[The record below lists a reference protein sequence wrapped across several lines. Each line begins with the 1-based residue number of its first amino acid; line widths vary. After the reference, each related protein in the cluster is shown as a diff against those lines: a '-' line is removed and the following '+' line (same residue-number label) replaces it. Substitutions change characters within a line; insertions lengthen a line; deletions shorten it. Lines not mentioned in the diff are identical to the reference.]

1 MNKFTKRLLSIMLS
15 VLMVLSVMPTAFAE
29 DAVVEDN
36 TVIEEV
42 EGETSEEVSEE
53 VPEITSDSLLFG
65 KSYETNVGEWHTANT
80 AADNGFLTDG
90 LYAGTWW
97 DKEDVEYFA
106 AKNCDVEI
114 VFDFEETV
122 DFEEVKFAFLEDT
135 GSGIHNPH
143 YLAVYAI
150 NGEEETLIYDAKVPA
165 TRFSLVSDEAI
176 TADKLRIETVSD
188 GLYTFIDE
196 IEVYAEAKNDGYAMG
211 ETTPLVNVVEGMTY
225 TIEGVTKW
233 YNGNTDDSAA
243 TKLTDGNLSWGSSYN
258 STTNFGAFSN
268 ESPVI
273 TFNFDKA
280 VDVAEIDLYTI
291 FGRDGIGAPTVVI
304 EYADGDNWTKIAE
317 VSALAVKNFLVAK
330 EEIVAD
336 ALRFTFNSGF
346 CFLGEIQVY
355 ERVTNKPAT
364 GYLMEND
371 NILLGK
377 SYTHN
382 VTAFNG
388 GSKDAGNALTDGV
401 KGGSWYASDY
411 LNAKQKEVEIVFPL
425 ENVTNV
431 SELYMQFLTD
441 TGAGVTLPK
450 KATIYVQEADDA
462 KWVRIYDGAVTNA
475 NFRVGSE
482 EAFAAKN
489 IKVALET
496 EQFCFI
502 KEVEAFKYAT
512 GNAVDGTLEV
522 VPDNDN
528 LFLGKTYTHNVESWY
543 QGTNGDPDC
552 TKLTNGT
559 HESGYGTNM
568 FNPQQAEVVVDFE
581 LDEDTTFAE
590 LVITATNGTAGI
602 AAPNVTVSV
611 KDSDDADWTDVYKGN
626 TAGTIIV
633 RATEEIVAKYVR
645 FTFNGGTN
653 YKFIGEIE
661 AYALPRKSYTPTDYM
676 APIQYSLI
684 KGMTPTY
691 EVAPTFAYGGTSDL
705 STWTDAVVLGDGASY
720 KQAPTFMSDAKF
732 EYLKDGM
739 SFKEISIATVNPTDE
754 LLGGAVKGIG
764 SITIEA
770 LIDGEWVVIA
780 DKADYAYAANARL
793 YAFGAEEAITADGVR
808 FTIHSNKAAE
818 EDGWN
823 GVAISEISV
832 FAEPEATEYDG
843 VLAVGG
849 TDEPSEEPSE
859 PSEPSEEPVE
869 PGAIAVEIANY
880 DDEITIAFG
889 YLTLMA
895 TTVEAAEG
903 ETVVYKWYRN
913 DVEVSESQFYTMM
926 GGANAGTYKV
936 VATKTF
942 ADGSTATAEDSVVVK
957 ENTYF
962 KNVAVGTSYEWISG
976 MWGAYPDTDS
986 KELTNGVLSTWA
998 YYGNA
1003 EYAGADDPEI
1013 IFDLGEATELYRVA
1027 MLFMSTGNSGL
1038 AHPDTVKFQYS
1049 ADKETWYDFGSEWTS
1064 TVTNKSGY
1072 IIADAMVDEAIEAQ
1086 YIKLTATG
1094 SWVFLGEFLAYA
1106 EVIEAQAPYFA
1117 TNLEATAEG
1126 EGEVV
1131 LTAKA
1136 ILTDDGELSYQ
1147 WYKDGAAIEGATEAT
1162 YTATESGT
1170 YKVVATSTLEGTT
1183 ASTES
1188 AECVVTVTTP
1198 APAGFAVTGNLKK
1211 SGSTADA
1218 TFELIADGAV
1228 VATTTVSG
1236 KTGAYAFADVAAG
1249 TYTLKVTKSK
1259 HAAREYEVVVADAD
1273 VALDVEVWL
1282 YGDVTADGMINNAD
1296 VMQINRKATNQ
1307 ASVFDQAANQDYR
1320 LVVANVTAITGS
1332 DKLINNADVMQINR
1346 KATNQASVF
1355 DRLV

>member
-15 VLMVLSVMPTAFAE
+15 VLMVLSIMPTAFADDVVADE
-29 DAVVEDN
+29 PAVV
-36 TVIEEV
+36 
-42 EGETSEEVSEE
+42 
-53 VPEITSDSLLFG
+53 TSDSLLFG
-65 KSYETNVGEWHTANT
+65 KSYEHNVGTWHTANT
-80 AADNGFLTDG
+80 AEDDGFLTDG
-90 LYAGTWW
+90 LFAGSWW
-97 DKEDVEYFA
+97 DKADVEYFA
-106 AKNCDVEI
+106 AKQPDVEI

-122 DFEEVKFAFLEDT
+122 DFEEVKFALLEDT
-135 GSGIHNPH
+135 SSGIHIP
-143 YLAVYAI
+143 YELSVYAI

-165 TRFSLVSDEAI
+165 THFSLVSDEAI
-176 TADKLRIETVSD
+176 TADKLRVQTVAN
-188 GLYTFIDE
+188 GPYTFIDE
-196 IEVYAEAKNDGYAMG
+196 VEVFAEAKNDGYAMG
-211 ETTPLVNVVEGMTY
+211 ETAPIVNLVEGMDY
-225 TIEGVTKW
+225 TVENVSGW
-233 YNGNTDDSAA
+233 YGSCGEDNGY
-243 TKLTDGNLSWGSSYN
+243 LTDGVLNWGTGYGGKH
-258 STTNFGAFSN
+258 FGAKTN
-268 ESPVI
+268 TNPVI
-273 TFNFDKA
+273 TFNFDEE
-280 VDVAEIDLYTI
+280 VDVAEIDIYAI
-291 FGRDGIGAPTVVI
+291 GGKDGITTPGAII
-304 EYADGDNWTKIAE
+304 EYADGDNWVKVADIA
-317 VSALAVKNFLVAK
+317 ALSHRNYIVAK
-330 EEIVAD
+330 QEIKTD
-336 ALRFTFNSGF
+336 ALRLTFPFNSAF
-346 CFLGEIQVY
+346 VFLGEIQVY
-355 ERVTNKPAT
+355 DRVTNMDAT
-364 GYLMEND
+364 NYLVQND
-371 NILLGK
+371 NFLLGN
-377 SYTHN
+377 SYTTN
-382 VTAFNG
+382 VTSYNG
-388 GSKDAGNALTDGV
+388 ASKDAGNALTDGA

-411 LNAKQKEVEIVFPL
+411 LNAKQTEVEIIFPL
-425 ENVTNV
+425 EKATNV

-441 TGAGVTLPK
+441 SGAGVGLPK

-462 KWVRIYDGAVTNA
+462 KWVRIYEGEVPNA
-475 NFRVGSE
+475 NFRVASE
-482 EAFAAKN
+482 TETFVAKN
-489 IKVALET
+489 IKLFIESSM
-496 EQFCFI
+496 FCFI
-502 KEVEAFKYAT
+502 KEVEAYSFAT
-512 GNAVDGTLEV
+512 GNATNGTLEV
-522 VPDNDN
+522 VPDNEN
-528 LFLGKTYTHNVESWY
+528 ILLGKTYTHNVETWY

-559 HESGYGTNM
+559 HEGGYGTSM

-581 LDEDTTFAE
+581 FDAE
-590 LVITATNGTAGI
+590 TPVTDIVMSATNGTAGI
-602 AAPNVTVSV
+602 AAPNVTISY
-611 KDSDDADWTDVYKGN
+611 KDADDADWTDVYKGN
-626 TAGTIIV
+626 TAGTISL
-633 RATEEIVAKYVR
+633 RAYEAFNAKYLR
-645 FTFNGGTN
+645 FTFNGGTS

-739 SFKEISIATVNPTDE
+739 SFKEISIATVNPADE

-859 PSEPSEEPVE
+859 PSDEPSEEPVE
-869 PGAIAVEIANY
+869 PGAISVEIVNY
-880 DDEITIAFG
+880 DDEITIAYG

-903 ETVVYKWYRN
+903 ETVEYTWYRN
-913 DVEVSESQFYTMM
+913 DAQVSTAQFYTMM

-936 VATKTF
+936 VVTKTF

-957 ENTYF
+957 ENNYF
-962 KNVAVGTSYEWISG
+962 KNVAVGTSYEWLTSQ
-976 MWGAYPDTDS
+976 WGSYVDTDN

-1003 EYAGADDPEI
+1003 EYAGAADPEI

-1038 AHPDTVKFQYS
+1038 AHPSTVKFQYS

-1064 TVTNKSGY
+1064 TVTDKSGFV
-1072 IIADAMVDEAIEAQ
+1072 IADAMVDEAIEAQ
-1086 YIKLTATG
+1086 YIKMTATG
-1094 SWVFLGEFLAYA
+1094 AWLFLGEFLAYA

-1147 WYKDGAAIEGATEAT
+1147 WYKDGEAIEGATEAS

-1320 LVVANVTAITGS
+1320 LVVANVTAITGT

-1355 DRLV
+1355 DRLA